1 MKILGID
8 PGTNLTGFGLI
19 EKNAQKLICLDCGVI
34 HTKCRTPHSDRLL
47 EIYRDLRQI
56 IKRSKP
62 NLIAIEKLFFFKN
75 AKTAFTVGQARGV
88 ILLAARKEKIRI
100 VEPTPLQ
107 VKMAVCS
114 NGRAEKVQV
123 GKMVAKILDLAQVP
137 KPDDAADALAIAI
150 WAANSRLNK

>member
-19 EKNAQKLICLDCGVI
+19 EKKDGKLICLDCGVI
-34 HTKCRTPHSDRLL
+34 HTESGKPHPKRLL
-47 EIYRDLRQI
+47 EIHIDLCKI
-56 IKRSKP
+56 IAKAKP
-62 NLIAIEKLFFFKN
+62 QLVAIEKLFFFKN

-88 ILLAARKEKIRI
+88 ILLAAIKSKIKI

-107 VKMAVCS
+107 VKMAVCG
-114 NGRAEKVQV
+114 NGRAAKEQV
-123 GKMVAKILDLAQVP
+123 GEMVQKILNLEQIP

-150 WAANSRLNK
+150 WAANDKKY